1 MRLTKHKWLFLVI
14 CCMVSYLYSQGVFSQ
29 TKVIDGTDVD
39 GHKYVQ
45 KLMGEIHPADKAEMD
60 TLYETITKYSY
71 LVNARKGD
79 IKKETLPDTAQEI
92 IRIEVA
98 CKDETET
105 QKFIDALKLLN
116 PKKMV
121 LKWHRCKHSDLTG
134 EENVSCVEK
143 PIDSYVKEKP

>member
-1 MRLTKHKWLFLVI
+1 
-14 CCMVSYLYSQGVFSQ
+14 MVSYLYSQGVFSQ

-98 CKDETET
+98 CKDETGT
-105 QKFIDALKLLN
+105 QKFIDALKLLG

-121 LKWHRCKHSDLTG
+121 LKWHRCKNNDLTG

-143 PIDSYVKEKP
+143 PIDSYIKEKP